1 MGILIDKNTKVI
13 VQGITGREGSFHTL
27 RMKEYG
33 TNVAG
38 GVTPGR
44 GKTDLSGI
52 PIFDTVKEA
61 AEKTGAEA
69 SVIFVPSAYA
79 ADAVMEAVFGGIK
92 IIVCITE
99 GIPLQDML
107 KVKDA
112 ADRAGVILIGPNCP
126 GIVTV
131 DEAKLGIIP
140 GSIFKKGPV
149 GLISRSGTLT
159 YEVVDQLTRSGIGQT
174 TCIGIGGDP
183 VPGSSFTDMLKLF
196 DEDDETQAV
205 VLIGEIGGSMEEE
218 AAFYVKTQGRKPVAA
233 FIAGKTAPEGKRMGH
248 AGAIIS
254 GSSGTAEAKTQA
266 FKKAGI
272 PTADTIPEIIDI
284 VSSMLKRQ

>member
-112 ADRAGVILIGPNCP
+112 ADRAGVVLIGPNCP

-140 GSIFKKGPV
+140 RRIFKKGPV

-159 YEVVDQLTRSGIGQT
+159 YEVVDLLTRSGIGQT

-196 DEDDETQAV
+196 DEDDETKAV
-205 VLIGEIGGSMEEE
+205 ALIGEIGGSIEEE
-218 AAFYVKTQGRKPVAA
+218 AAFYVQTQGRKPVAA

-254 GSSGTAEAKTQA
+254 GSSGTAQAKMEA
-266 FKKAGI
+266 FEKAGI
-272 PTADTIPEIIDI
+272 PTADTIPEIIDL
-284 VSSMLKRQ
+284 VSNMLK